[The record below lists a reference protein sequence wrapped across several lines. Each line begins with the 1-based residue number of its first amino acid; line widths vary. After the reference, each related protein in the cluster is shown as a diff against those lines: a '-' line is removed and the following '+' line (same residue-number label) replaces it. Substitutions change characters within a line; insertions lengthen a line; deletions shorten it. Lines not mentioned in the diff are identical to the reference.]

1 MIWHVLWW
9 RKMSHEREFTEGKI
23 YSPLLRFMLPL
34 LLANFLQA
42 LYSAGDMLIIGLFGT
57 TGDVSAVSTGSGIVD
72 MVRTI
77 IAGLSIGTTVLLGQQ
92 LGKEKTED
100 AGRVVGTSI
109 WSFGILGLLLT
120 ILLFIPAT
128 CWAQLMQAPEEA
140 FHSTVL
146 YIRICAAGTVFVAWY
161 NVLGA
166 IFRGVG
172 DSKTPLIIVSV
183 SFILNFI
190 ADIILVGYFRLGAG
204 GSAITN
210 VFAQA
215 LSVGLGARIINR
227 RHLPF
232 PFHRTMIRKEAGHL
246 SNIFKVGL
254 PMALQDLLV
263 SLSFLVIIA
272 IINDLGVTASAGA
285 GVAEKVCAFIMI
297 VPGSFSQALSA
308 YVAQNIGARKPQR
321 AIRGMI
327 YAILTSI
334 AAGFM
339 MFLLA
344 WFRGDLLIDLFV
356 SGKPDVVAAGWDYLR
371 AYAVDC
377 LLTPFVFCLHG
388 FFIGAG
394 HTRFVALEGLFCAF
408 GVRIPVSWLMSR
420 RLPVSMFHVGLGIPC
435 SSIVGITVDLLY
447 LHRCLRHPD
456 SLKPLDD

>member
-1 MIWHVLWW
+1 
-9 RKMSHEREFTEGKI
+9 MSQEREFTQGKI
-23 YSPLLRFMLPL
+23 YGPLLRFMLPL
-34 LLANFLQA
+34 LFANFLQA
-42 LYSAGDMLIIGLFGT
+42 LYSAGDMLIIGLFGST
-57 TGDVSAVSTGSGIVD
+57 SDVSAVSTGSGIVD
-72 MVRTI
+72 MIRTI

-92 LGKEKTED
+92 LGNEKTEE
-100 AGRVVGTSI
+100 AGRVVGTSV

-120 ILLFIPAT
+120 GLLFAPAPY
-128 CWAQLMQAPEEA
+128 WAHLMQAPAEA
-140 FHSTVL
+140 FRSTVL
-146 YIRICAAGTVFVAWY
+146 YIRICAAGTVFVALY
-161 NVLGA
+161 NVLGS

-172 DSKTPLIIVSV
+172 DSKTPLIVVSV
-183 SFILNFI
+183 SFVLNFI
-190 ADIILVGYFRLGAG
+190 ADMILVGHFKLGAG

-215 LSVGLGARIINR
+215 LSVGLGIWIINR

-232 PFHRTMIRKEAGHL
+232 PFHKSMIRKESRHL
-246 SNIFKVGL
+246 KNIFKVGL

-308 YVAQNIGARKPQR
+308 YVAHNIGAHRPER
-321 AIRGMI
+321 AVRGMI

-334 AAGFM
+334 AAGVL

-371 AYAVDC
+371 AYAIDC

-388 FFIGAG
+388 FFIGVG
-394 HTRFVALEGLFCAF
+394 HTRFVAWEGIFGAF
-408 GVRIPVSWLMSR
+408 GVRIPISWLMSR
-420 RLPVSMFHVGLGIPC
+420 HLPVSMFHVGLGIPC
-435 SSIVGITVDLLY
+435 STIVQLAIDLIY
-447 LHRCLRHPD
+447 LRRCLRRPE
-456 SLKPLDD
+456 SLRPLDD